1 VKRNKLD
8 QKEFIILVHIG
19 NKMKKFIL
27 IIVLCLVW
35 GGSAYAEMLKIEKC
49 YNVNDVSVRNQFEKK
64 WTEENYLSTTI
75 WVLDKVEDSI
85 APYSSYVD
93 DITNN
98 ERYSLF
104 NRTEENSFYIKYQD
118 GIVTD
123 YDALTEFF
131 YNYRKSKYEKEY
143 KKPYPDERVTV
154 TDYKITN
161 YTSDK
166 IIAQR
171 TNYFEEGQLKLK
183 LSEWNLII
191 DLNTN
196 TVDFSINS
204 YNAKQELEKRTNFK
218 YFCQPL
224 NYISQESKGSDKQNT
239 KSNQSGFFKNILGG
253 VLKK

>member
-1 VKRNKLD
+1 MKKL
-8 QKEFIILVHIG
+8 FPIILV
-19 NKMKKFIL
+19 
-27 IIVLCLVW
+27 LCLMW
-35 GGSAYAEMLKIEKC
+35 SGSVYAEMLKLEKC
-49 YNVNDVSVRNQFEKK
+49 YNINDTAVRNQFEKK
-64 WTEENYLSTTI
+64 WTEENYLSSI
-75 WVLDKVEDSI
+75 MYVIDKEEENNIYPASRYI
-85 APYSSYVD
+85 
-93 DITNN
+93 DISNRELYT
-98 ERYSLF
+98 LF
-104 NRTEENSFYIKYQD
+104 KKTEENSFYIKYQD

>member
-1 VKRNKLD
+1 
-8 QKEFIILVHIG
+8 
-19 NKMKKFIL
+19 MKKLFP
-27 IIVLCLVW
+27 IISVLCLVW
-35 GGSAYAEMLKIEKC
+35 SGSAYAEMLKLEKC
-49 YNVNDVSVRNQFEKK
+49 YNINDSAVRNQFEKK
-64 WTEENYLSTTI
+64 WTEENYLSSI
-75 WVLDKVEDSI
+75 MYVIDKEEENNIYPASRYI
-85 APYSSYVD
+85 
-93 DITNN
+93 DISNRELYT
-98 ERYSLF
+98 LF
-104 NRTEENSFYIKYQD
+104 KKTEENSFYIKYQD

>member
-1 VKRNKLD
+1 
-8 QKEFIILVHIG
+8 
-19 NKMKKFIL
+19 MKKLFP
-27 IIVLCLVW
+27 IISVLCLVW
-35 GGSAYAEMLKIEKC
+35 SGSAYAEMLKLEKC
-49 YNVNDVSVRNQFEKK
+49 YNINDTAVRNQFEKK
-64 WTEENYLSTTI
+64 WTEENYLSSI
-75 WVLDKVEDSI
+75 MYVIDKEEENNIYPASRYI
-85 APYSSYVD
+85 
-93 DITNN
+93 DISNRELYT
-98 ERYSLF
+98 LF
-104 NRTEENSFYIKYQD
+104 KKTEENSFYIKYQD

>member
-1 VKRNKLD
+1 
-8 QKEFIILVHIG
+8 
-19 NKMKKFIL
+19 MKKLFP
-27 IIVLCLVW
+27 IISVLCLVW
-35 GGSAYAEMLKIEKC
+35 SGSAYAEMLKLEKC
-49 YNVNDVSVRNQFEKK
+49 YNINDSAVRNQFEKK
-64 WTEENYLSTTI
+64 WTEENYLSSI
-75 WVLDKVEDSI
+75 MYVIDKEEENNIYPASRYI
-85 APYSSYVD
+85 
-93 DITNN
+93 DISNRELYT
-98 ERYSLF
+98 LF
-104 NRTEENSFYIKYQD
+104 KKTEENSFYIKYQD

-253 VLKK
+253 ILKK

>member
-1 VKRNKLD
+1 MKDINLLLNVKNKKL
-8 QKEFIILVHIG
+8 FPIILV
-19 NKMKKFIL
+19 
-27 IIVLCLVW
+27 LCLMW
-35 GGSAYAEMLKIEKC
+35 SGSAYAEMLKLEKC
-49 YNVNDVSVRNQFEKK
+49 YNINDTAVRNQFEKK
-64 WTEENYLSTTI
+64 WTEENYLSSI
-75 WVLDKVEDSI
+75 MYVIDKEEENNIYPASRYI
-85 APYSSYVD
+85 
-93 DITNN
+93 DISNRELYT
-98 ERYSLF
+98 LF
-104 NRTEENSFYIKYQD
+104 KKTEENSFYIKYQD

-224 NYISQESKGSDKQNT
+224 NYISQEMKKL
-239 KSNQSGFFKNILGG
+239 FPIIL
-253 VLKK
+253 VLVFES

>member
-1 VKRNKLD
+1 
-8 QKEFIILVHIG
+8 
-19 NKMKKFIL
+19 MKKFIS
-27 IIVLCLVW
+27 IIVLCLAW
-35 GGSAYAEMLKIEKC
+35 SGSAYAEMLKLEKC
-49 YNVNDVSVRNQFEKK
+49 YSENDFALLDNAQQK

-75 WVLDKVEDSI
+75 WVLDKVENSI
-85 APYSSYVD
+85 YPYSSYVD

-104 NRTEENSFYIKYQD
+104 HRTEESSFYIKYQD

-131 YNYRKSKYEKEY
+131 YNYNKSKYEKEY

-154 TDYKITN
+154 TDYKIIN
-161 YTSDK
+161 YTTDK

-183 LSEWNLII
+183 ISERNLIF
-191 DLNTN
+191 DLNAN

-204 YNAKQELEKRTNFK
+204 YNAKQELEERRNFK
-218 YFCQPL
+218 HYCQPP
-224 NYISQESKGSDKQNT
+224 NYVGQEVKASNKPNG
-239 KSNQSGFFKNILGG
+239 KSNESGLFKNILGG
-253 VLKK
+253 ILKK

>member
-1 VKRNKLD
+1 MKKL
-8 QKEFIILVHIG
+8 FSIILV
-19 NKMKKFIL
+19 
-27 IIVLCLVW
+27 LCLMW
-35 GGSAYAEMLKIEKC
+35 SGSAYAEMLKLEKC
-49 YNVNDVSVRNQFEKK
+49 YNINDTAVRNQFEKK

-85 APYSSYVD
+85 HPYSSYVD

-224 NYISQESKGSDKQNT
+224 NYISQESKVSDKQNT

-253 VLKK
+253 ILKK

>member
-1 VKRNKLD
+1 
-8 QKEFIILVHIG
+8 
-19 NKMKKFIL
+19 MKKLFL
-27 IIVLCLVW
+27 ISALCLAW
-35 GGSAYAEMLKIEKC
+35 GESAYAEMLKLEKC
-49 YNVNDVSVRNQFEKK
+49 YNINDTAVRNQFEKK
-64 WTEENYLSTTI
+64 WTEENYLSSI
-75 WVLDKVEDSI
+75 MYVIDKEEENNIYPASRYI
-85 APYSSYVD
+85 
-93 DITNN
+93 DISNRELYT
-98 ERYSLF
+98 LF
-104 NRTEENSFYIKYQD
+104 KKTEENSFYIKYQD

>member
-1 VKRNKLD
+1 MKK
-8 QKEFIILVHIG
+8 FFSIILV
-19 NKMKKFIL
+19 
-27 IIVLCLVW
+27 LCLLW
-35 GGSAYAEMLKIEKC
+35 SGSAYAEMLKLEKC
-49 YNVNDVSVRNQFEKK
+49 YSEGDLALLDNAQQK

-75 WVLDKVEDSI
+75 WVLDKVENSI
-85 APYSSYVD
+85 HAYSSYVD

-104 NRTEENSFYIKYQD
+104 HRTEESSFYIKYQD

-131 YNYRKSKYEKEY
+131 YNYNKSKYEKEY

-154 TDYKITN
+154 TDYKIIN

-171 TNYFEEGQLKLK
+171 TNY
-183 LSEWNLII
+183 SEWNLII

-204 YNAKQELEKRTNFK
+204 YNAKQELEERRNFK
-218 YFCQPL
+218 YYCQPP
-224 NYISQESKGSDKQNT
+224 NYVGQEVKASNKPNG
-239 KSNQSGFFKNILGG
+239 KSNESGLFKNILGG
-253 VLKK
+253 ILKK

>member
-1 VKRNKLD
+1 MYVID
-8 QKEFIILVHIG
+8 KE
-19 NKMKKFIL
+19 
-27 IIVLCLVW
+27 
-35 GGSAYAEMLKIEKC
+35 
-49 YNVNDVSVRNQFEKK
+49 
-64 WTEENYLSTTI
+64 EENNIYPASRYI
-75 WVLDKVEDSI
+75 
-85 APYSSYVD
+85 
-93 DITNN
+93 DISNRELYT
-98 ERYSLF
+98 LF
-104 NRTEENSFYIKYQD
+104 KKTEENSFYIKYQD

-183 LSEWNLII
+183 LSELNLII

-224 NYISQESKGSDKQNT
+224 NYISQESKVSDKQNT

-253 VLKK
+253 ILKKWKNY

>member
-1 VKRNKLD
+1 MKKL
-8 QKEFIILVHIG
+8 FPIILV
-19 NKMKKFIL
+19 
-27 IIVLCLVW
+27 LCLMW
-35 GGSAYAEMLKIEKC
+35 SGSAYAEMLKLEKC
-49 YNVNDVSVRNQFEKK
+49 YNINDSAVRNQFEKK
-64 WTEENYLSTTI
+64 WTEENYLSSI
-75 WVLDKVEDSI
+75 MYVIDKEEENNIYPASRYI
-85 APYSSYVD
+85 
-93 DITNN
+93 DISNRELYT
-98 ERYSLF
+98 LF
-104 NRTEENSFYIKYQD
+104 KKTEENSFYIKYQD

-253 VLKK
+253 ILKK

>member
-1 VKRNKLD
+1 L
-8 QKEFIILVHIG
+8 F
-19 NKMKKFIL
+19 KK
-27 IIVLCLVW
+27 
-35 GGSAYAEMLKIEKC
+35 
-49 YNVNDVSVRNQFEKK
+49 
-64 WTEENYLSTTI
+64 
-75 WVLDKVEDSI
+75 
-85 APYSSYVD
+85 
-93 DITNN
+93 
-98 ERYSLF
+98 
-104 NRTEENSFYIKYQD
+104 TEENSFYIKYQD

-239 KSNQSGFFKNILGG
+239 KSNQAAFQKYIRRCIKEMKKLLIKIWNGKFRNGQNILACKYFRQHHCWYPI
-253 VLKK
+253 VIR

>member
-1 VKRNKLD
+1 
-8 QKEFIILVHIG
+8 
-19 NKMKKFIL
+19 MKKL
-27 IIVLCLVW
+27 ISLISVLFLVW
-35 GGSAYAEMLKIEKC
+35 SGSAFAEMLKLEKC
-49 YNVNDVSVRNQFEKK
+49 YSINDSAVRNQFEKK
-64 WTEENYLSTTI
+64 WTEENYLSSI
-75 WVLDKVEDSI
+75 MYVIDKEEENNIYPASRYI
-85 APYSSYVD
+85 
-93 DITNN
+93 DISNRELYT
-98 ERYSLF
+98 LF
-104 NRTEENSFYIKYQD
+104 KKTEENSFYIKYQD

>member
-1 VKRNKLD
+1 MKKL
-8 QKEFIILVHIG
+8 FPIILV
-19 NKMKKFIL
+19 
-27 IIVLCLVW
+27 LCLMW
-35 GGSAYAEMLKIEKC
+35 SGSAYAEMLKLEKC
-49 YNVNDVSVRNQFEKK
+49 YSINDSAVRNQFEKK
-64 WTEENYLSTTI
+64 WTEENYLSSI
-75 WVLDKVEDSI
+75 MYVIDKEEENNIYPASRYI
-85 APYSSYVD
+85 
-93 DITNN
+93 DISNRELYT
-98 ERYSLF
+98 LF
-104 NRTEENSFYIKYQD
+104 KKTEESSFYIKYQD

-253 VLKK
+253 ILKK

>member
-1 VKRNKLD
+1 MKKL
-8 QKEFIILVHIG
+8 FPIILV
-19 NKMKKFIL
+19 
-27 IIVLCLVW
+27 LCLMW
-35 GGSAYAEMLKIEKC
+35 SGSAYAEMLKLEKC
-49 YNVNDVSVRNQFEKK
+49 YNINDTAVRNQFEKK
-64 WTEENYLSTTI
+64 WTEENYLSSI
-75 WVLDKVEDSI
+75 MYVIDKEEENNIYPASRYI
-85 APYSSYVD
+85 
-93 DITNN
+93 DISNRELYT
-98 ERYSLF
+98 LF
-104 NRTEENSFYIKYQD
+104 KKTEENSFYIKYQD

-224 NYISQESKGSDKQNT
+224 NYISQESKVSDKQNT

-253 VLKK
+253 ILKK

>member
-1 VKRNKLD
+1 
-8 QKEFIILVHIG
+8 
-19 NKMKKFIL
+19 MKKLFLIL
-27 IIVLCLVW
+27 VLCLAW
-35 GGSAYAEMLKIEKC
+35 SGSAYAEMLKLEKC
-49 YNVNDVSVRNQFEKK
+49 YNINDTAVRNQFEKK
-64 WTEENYLSTTI
+64 WTEENYLSSI
-75 WVLDKVEDSI
+75 MYVIDKEEENNIYPASRYI
-85 APYSSYVD
+85 
-93 DITNN
+93 DISNRELYT
-98 ERYSLF
+98 LF
-104 NRTEENSFYIKYQD
+104 KKTEENSFYIKYQD

>member
-1 VKRNKLD
+1 
-8 QKEFIILVHIG
+8 
-19 NKMKKFIL
+19 MKKLFP
-27 IIVLCLVW
+27 IISVLCLVW
-35 GGSAYAEMLKIEKC
+35 SGSAYAEMLKLEKC
-49 YNVNDVSVRNQFEKK
+49 YSINDSAVRNQFEKK
-64 WTEENYLSTTI
+64 WTEENYLSSI
-75 WVLDKVEDSI
+75 MYVIDKEEENNIYPASRYI
-85 APYSSYVD
+85 
-93 DITNN
+93 DISNRELYT
-98 ERYSLF
+98 LF
-104 NRTEENSFYIKYQD
+104 KKTEENSFYIKYQD

>member
-1 VKRNKLD
+1 
-8 QKEFIILVHIG
+8 
-19 NKMKKFIL
+19 MKKLLIL
-27 IIVLCLVW
+27 VLCLLW
-35 GGSAYAEMLKIEKC
+35 SGSAYAEMLKLEKC
-49 YNVNDVSVRNQFEKK
+49 YNINDSAVRNQFEKK
-64 WTEENYLSTTI
+64 WTEENYLSSI
-75 WVLDKVEDSI
+75 MYVIDKEEENNIYPASRYI
-85 APYSSYVD
+85 
-93 DITNN
+93 DISNRELYT
-98 ERYSLF
+98 LF
-104 NRTEENSFYIKYQD
+104 KKTEENSFYIKYQD

-253 VLKK
+253 ILKK